1 MKKSTVIGTCLI
13 HSQITSQ
20 PLADVEDSIEQS
32 FKEDF
37 RGMNYQQWNTHLS
50 EADAQRI
57 IKEFG
62 NSYRIDVRQFIQ
74 DMM

>member
-1 MKKSTVIGTCLI
+1 MKKSAVIATCLI
-13 HSQITSQ
+13 HSGITSQ
-20 PLADVEDSIEQS
+20 PLADVEQSIEQS

-37 RGMNYQQWNTHLS
+37 SGLNYQQWNTHLP

-62 NSYRIDVRQFIQ
+62 SSYRIDIRQFIQ
-74 DMM
+74 DLM

>member
-1 MKKSTVIGTCLI
+1 
-13 HSQITSQ
+13 
-20 PLADVEDSIEQS
+20 LADVEQSIEQS

-37 RGMNYQQWNTHLS
+37 SGMNYQQWNTHLP

-62 NSYRIDVRQFIQ
+62 SSYRIDIRQFIQ
-74 DMM
+74 DLM